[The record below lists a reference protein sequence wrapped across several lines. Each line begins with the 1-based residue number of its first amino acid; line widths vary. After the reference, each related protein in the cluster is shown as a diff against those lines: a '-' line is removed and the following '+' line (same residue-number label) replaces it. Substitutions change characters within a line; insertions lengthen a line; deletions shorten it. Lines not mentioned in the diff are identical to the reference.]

1 MSSYPIVKKHRKFI
15 LSFIHLSPSHVWF
28 SQGLL
33 LDVAL
38 KTKWKSCKNRIVPV
52 FDNCQIKTHT
62 LKNVLLKMYFTI
74 QACDQKEDLVLWT
87 PIIEYYTWR
96 LHGHTFW
103 KERKAR
109 TLKALYHCLQPR
121 HKLSFWTTR
130 KVSWSSFVFE
140 MCWVPWFNKGSL
152 VWESRNHSPWL
163 VGATKLH
170 SSPWWCIEKNHGELT
185 SWWSV
190 PGLVNS
196 FIFSRLS
203 HWCGLFNH
211 VFVSER
217 RKQCT
222 CNDWWMV
229 WKLNEK
235 KSKGSRVLS
244 WWEKGEGRGFKT
256 WMLEHVKETCFRMQP
271 AWFLRER
278 G

>member
-1 MSSYPIVKKHRKFI
+1 MVTPFERKEKQELWKLYTTAFNLDI
-15 LSFIHLSPSHVWF
+15 SCHFEQPEKPLGPPFGLGWIEFHDSTKALWFESQEIIHHGLWAQPSCIHL
-28 SQGLL
+28 
-33 LDVAL
+33 
-38 KTKWKSCKNRIVPV
+38 
-52 FDNCQIKTHT
+52 
-62 LKNVLLKMYFTI
+62 
-74 QACDQKEDLVLWT
+74 
-87 PIIEYYTWR
+87 
-96 LHGHTFW
+96 HGDAF
-103 KERKAR
+103 K
-109 TLKALYHCLQPR
+109 
-121 HKLSFWTTR
+121 
-130 KVSWSSFVFE
+130 
-140 MCWVPWFNKGSL
+140 
-152 VWESRNHSPWL
+152 
-163 VGATKLH
+163 
-170 SSPWWCIEKNHGELT
+170 KNHGGLT

-196 FIFSRLS
+196 FTFSRLS